1 MRGGMRA
8 HDLGQGMKITLER
21 ISQPRRVVGD
31 HCRGI
36 RSGTGQRPC
45 PIYKMAV
52 SHAEQSSLF
61 IELTQNFLY
70 VNFKLPH
77 YPKIQTESLPSGQMC

>member
-1 MRGGMRA
+1 MRA
-8 HDLGQGMKITLER
+8 HDLGQGMQITLEK

-52 SHAEQSSLF
+52 SHAKQSSLF
-61 IELTQNFLY
+61 IELTQKFLY

-77 YPKIQTESLPSGQMC
+77 YRVPYAFYTEA